1 MIFRHNAHFGPK
13 NKTKNKKEKKKST
26 QNSKNPTKG
35 HFVLGLCA
43 KILKQSF

>member
-1 MIFRHNAHFGPK
+1 MRILDQ
-13 NKTKNKKEKKKST
+13 KTKQKTKKTKKKST

-35 HFVLGLCA
+35 HFVLRLCA